1 MTEQIKNI
9 YLGGLTAK
17 RGPDGYMYVKGLAT
31 DDTLDLDQQI
41 CDPEWLSKAMPK
53 WMEIGNI
60 REMHASK
67 AVGKATE
74 MEQTGT
80 GFVVQAKVVDEQAAK
95 MVEEGVYTGF
105 SVGIKGARVVKDASA
120 PGGRIVDGQIVEV
133 SLVDRPANPSCVI
146 EIAKSVDGELVKG
159 VAVDEKFASGTDI
172 NTEMISSEVPVTGE
186 RAPLE
191 PRSAAFQPCSV
202 CGGSG
207 HKANIDANAL
217 TEIRCERC
225 GGSGE
230 EPIGEHEQ
238 ILQDSP
244 SNPSLADDI
253 NHEIKS
259 AVAEAVAEAM
269 KRAFSDKER
278 ADAAEAGQALPDG
291 SYPIKTV
298 GDLKNAIQSYGRAS
312 DKAKV
317 KEHII
322 ARAKAL
328 GKEELIPDNWKGA
341 DADLTKADDMVH
353 DPAQLS
359 AVRAGLIALI
369 KAELDEMLA
378 GTENEIADVSQ
389 LVVTLSMFLDW
400 WTGEASENETDAPFT
415 GWDDDEKPV
424 IAGNISLG
432 ATVDIVKTVVAEIAA
447 DEKTELREELRKAL
461 GVDEEMATTKAALA
475 EAHESVLTLKAAL
488 DEIREMAAPGG
499 PALRQTQV
507 QSNKSA
513 RVTALQVQAE
523 SLRMTA
529 ASLIDPQLRNQYLA
543 EANKLD
549 AEAETL

>member
-1 MTEQIKNI
+1 VTEQIKNI

-172 NTEMISSEVPVTGE
+172 NTEIVTSEVPVTGE
-186 RAPLE
+186 NAPLE
-191 PRSAAFQPCSV
+191 PRSASFQPCSV

-207 HKANIDANAL
+207 HKSNVDANAL

-230 EPIGEHEQ
+230 EPIGEHENIQ
-238 ILQDSP
+238 QDSP

-269 KRAFSDKER
+269 KSLTVKPAPTVGELRSAI
-278 ADAAEAGQALPDG
+278 EAG
-291 SYPIKTV
+291 S
-298 GDLKNAIQSYGRAS
+298 S
-312 DKAKV
+312 KV
-317 KEHII
+317 TDI
-322 ARAKAL
+322 
-328 GKEELIPDNWKGA
+328 
-341 DADLTKADDMVH
+341 TKADDKIH

-400 WTGEASENETDAPFT
+400 WTGEASENETEAPFT
-415 GWDDDEKPV
+415 GWDDDDKAPAFV
-424 IAGNISLG
+424 GLG
-432 ATVDIVKTVVAEIAA
+432 ATADIVKTVVAEIAA

-461 GVDEEMATTKAALA
+461 GMDEEMATTKAALA

-529 ASLIDPQLRNQYLA
+529 ASLIDQSLRNQYLA

-549 AEAETL
+549 AEAASL

>member
-1 MTEQIKNI
+1 MTDNIKSI
-9 YLGGLTAK
+9 YFGNLTAK
-17 RGPDGYMYVKGLAT
+17 RGPDGYMYVKGLAS

-41 CDPEWLSKAMPK
+41 CDPTWLKSALPD
-53 WMEIGNI
+53 WFAVGNI
-60 REMHASK
+60 REMHQAK
-67 AVGKATE
+67 AIGKATE

-80 GFVVQAKVVDEQAAK
+80 GFVVTAKIVDEQAAK

-105 SVGIKGARVVKDASA
+105 SVGIKGARVVKDAAA
-120 PGGRIVDGQIVEV
+120 PGGRITDGTVVEL

-146 EIAKSVDGELVKG
+146 EIAKSVDGVLVKG

-191 PRSAAFQPCSV
+191 PRSASFQPCSV

-230 EPIGEHEQ
+230 EPLGEHENIQ
-238 ILQDSP
+238 QDSP

-278 ADAAEAGQALPDG
+278 ADAAEAGEALPDG

-298 GDLKNAIQSYGRAS
+298 SDLKNAIQSYGRAS

-328 GKEELIPDNWKGA
+328 GKEQLIPDNWKGA
-341 DADLTKADDMVH
+341 DADLVKADDAEHNVA
-353 DPAQLS
+353 DLN

-400 WTGEASENETDAPFT
+400 WTGEASENETEAPFT
-415 GWDDDEKPV
+415 GWDDDDKAPAFV
-424 IAGNISLG
+424 GLG
-432 ATVDIVKTVVAEIAA
+432 VTADIVKTVVAEIAA
-447 DEKTELREELRKAL
+447 DEKTDLREELRKAL
-461 GVDEEMATTKAALA
+461 GMDEEMATTKAALA

>member
-1 MTEQIKNI
+1 VTEQIKSI

-172 NTEMISSEVPVTGE
+172 NTEIVTSEVPVTGE
-186 RAPLE
+186 NAPLE
-191 PRSAAFQPCSV
+191 PRSASFQPCSV

-207 HKANIDANAL
+207 HKSNVDANAL

-238 ILQDSP
+238 IQQDSP

-269 KRAFSDKER
+269 KSLTVKSAPTVGELRSAI
-278 ADAAEAGQALPDG
+278 EAG
-291 SYPIKTV
+291 S
-298 GDLKNAIQSYGRAS
+298 S
-312 DKAKV
+312 KV
-317 KEHII
+317 TDI
-322 ARAKAL
+322 
-328 GKEELIPDNWKGA
+328 
-341 DADLTKADDMVH
+341 TKADDKIH
-353 DPAQLS
+353 DPAELS

-400 WTGEASENETDAPFT
+400 WTGEASENETEAPFT
-415 GWDDDEKPV
+415 GWDDDDKAPAFV
-424 IAGNISLG
+424 GLG
-432 ATVDIVKTVVAEIAA
+432 ATADIVKTVVAEIAA

-461 GVDEEMATTKAALA
+461 GMDEEMATTKAALA

-499 PALRQTQV
+499 PVLRQTQV

-513 RVTALQVQAE
+513 RVTALNVQAE

-529 ASLIDPQLRNQYLA
+529 ASLIDQSLRNQYLA

-549 AEAETL
+549 AEAASL